1 MSDYTQIVNFTAK
14 DALASGDPAK
24 LAKGTE
30 LDAELAAISTAITSK
45 ADDSLSAHLAGVE
58 TLTGNKTFS
67 GNSTF
72 SGTIAASG
80 ANSFSGINTFTKRV
94 IWNKGADIVS
104 AATLVLGTDG
114 NMFDVTG
121 ATGPIT
127 AITVPAGKLFLLQF
141 DSTPTL
147 THHATNLNLPGAADI
162 VVEAG
167 DRFIGYATAANQ
179 VHVFSY
185 VRASGIAL
193 TPTLTL
199 GADTALSG
207 ATADRAIPAW
217 VKRIT
222 VSFASLSTNG
232 TSAPIIQIGDASSF
246 ITTGY
251 VGAVQTDGAASNHS
265 SGFLL
270 ITSGLGAAGNI
281 LHGSLVL
288 SKMDTTKWTC
298 MGGSGKSDAAI
309 GFVIAGSNNGLATAL
324 TRIRL
329 TMVNGTDVFDGGTFN
344 VSYD

>member
-114 NMFDVTG
+114 NIFDVTG

-147 THHATNLNLPGAADI
+147 THHATNLNLPCAADI

-232 TSAPIIQIGDASSF
+232 TSAPIIQIGDASS
-246 ITTGY
+246 
-251 VGAVQTDGAASNHS
+251 
-265 SGFLL
+265 
-270 ITSGLGAAGNI
+270 LGAAGNI